1 MARKPG
7 LGKGLGA
14 LIPEG
19 EATSRGGRRTPT
31 EGPLRR
37 VPVASIRPNPFQPRK
52 AFDDESLET
61 LASSVRELGVLQP
74 LIVRPV
80 EGNAES
86 LRTDRGRASLARSD
100 HRRPRDWFRSWS
112 KIEVNDRLSLEQ
124 AVVENLHRVDLHPLE
139 EAAAYQQLIN
149 EFDLTHEQVAQ
160 RVGKSRANV
169 TNTLRLLQLGEAA
182 QSALANSQ
190 ITAGHARS
198 LLAITDPDAQAT
210 MVARVIKN
218 ELSVRATE
226 EAVKAFLE
234 PKPRRPRRP
243 AAKLARRDT
252 APASGAR
259 RQRRRTRAPARG
271 LPRHPGSRG
280 PEGPQWPD
288 HHRLRGPG
296 RPRADLHR
304 HLASRVSLNPQPNP
318 LVEVIP
324 KLWMKLW
331 VTRRFWL

>member
-19 EATSRGGRRTPT
+19 EATEEAVSTPT

-52 AFDDESLET
+52 AFNDDSLQT

-80 EGNAES
+80 DGEPDLFELIAGERRWRAAIIAE
-86 LRTDRGRASLARSD
+86 LELVPVLVQID
-100 HRRPRDWFRSWS
+100 
-112 KIEVNDRLSLEQ
+112 VNDRLSLEQ
-124 AVVENLHRVDLHPLE
+124 AVVENLHRVDLHSLE
-139 EAAAYQQLIN
+139 EAAAYQQLID

-169 TNTLRLLQLGEAA
+169 TNTLRLLQLGETA
-182 QSALANSQ
+182 QSALVTSQ

-198 LLAITDPDAQAT
+198 LLAITDPNAQST

-226 EAVKAFLE
+226 EAVKTFLE
-234 PKPRRPRRP
+234 PRPVVEVEP
-243 AAKLARRDT
+243 AAKL
-252 APASGAR
+252 GAETP
-259 RQRRRTRAPARG
+259 RQIGRA
-271 LPRHPGSRG
+271 H
-280 PEGPQWPD
+280 
-288 HHRLRGPG
+288 
-296 RPRADLHR
+296 
-304 HLASRVSLNPQPNP
+304 V
-318 LVEVIP
+318 
-324 KLWMKLW
+324 
-331 VTRRFWL
+331 